1 MKPSFHSQNP
11 KTEAENHA
19 DDSKSCNS
27 DLCGHGAIQHSG
39 YVFQAQFQIWEQHEY
54 LQTVVQ
60 SPGEG
65 AGTAVCEIHGQLGG
79 KLQVDFSGSF
89 GRGGAVGQ

>member
-1 MKPSFHSQNP
+1 MLMILKV
-11 KTEAENHA
+11 
-19 DDSKSCNS
+19 
-27 DLCGHGAIQHSG
+27 AILIFVVMELSNILIL
-39 YVFQAQFQIWEQHEY
+39 YFQAQFQIWEQHEY

-79 KLQVDFSGSF
+79 KLQVDFSGPF
-89 GRGGAVGQ
+89 GCGGAVGQ